1 MKGLTTVV
9 GVVIPDLRYNGVVGG
24 LDRVQF
30 VILGRIVTGAGGD
43 LRKLLPRFPI
53 VL

>member
-1 MKGLTTVV
+1 MV
-9 GVVIPDLRYNGVVGG
+9 GVVIPDLRYNGAVSG

-30 VILGRIVTGAGGD
+30 VIFGRIVTGAGGD
-43 LRKLLPRFPI
+43 LRQLLPRFPI